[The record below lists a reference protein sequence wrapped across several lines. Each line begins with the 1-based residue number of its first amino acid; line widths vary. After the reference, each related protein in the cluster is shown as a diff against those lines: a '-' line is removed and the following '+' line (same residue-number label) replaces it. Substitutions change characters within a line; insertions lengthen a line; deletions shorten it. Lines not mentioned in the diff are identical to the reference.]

1 MPQTPQSPNRLAP
14 DKQSP
19 NKLAPDKLVPDKPPD
34 KLEIFA
40 VSGLPEITSGDPLGA
55 LLLQAMEQ
63 NGPGL
68 QDGDV
73 LVVAQKV
80 VSKAEGRMVELSRV
94 EPSPN
99 ALSLAE
105 KLGKDARH
113 LEVILRE
120 SKRIVRMDGGVII
133 VETHQGL
140 VCANAGVDTSNV
152 PEGWVSL
159 LPADPDASARRLL
172 EELGSA
178 TGKRLAVII
187 SDTFGR
193 PWREGLTNVAIG
205 VAGFQPLLDYRGK
218 QDRQGNPL
226 AATVI
231 ATADELAAAAE
242 LVMGKTAGRPAAL
255 VRNFPW
261 APGPGKA
268 ADLIR
273 PKEKDLFR

>member
-1 MPQTPQSPNRLAP
+1 MPQKPHS
-14 DKQSP
+14 
-19 NKLAPDKLVPDKPPD
+19 PDKPAPGKPPPE
-34 KLEIFA
+34 KLEILA
-40 VSGLPEITSGDPLGA
+40 ITGLPEIASGDPLAA
-55 LLLQAMEQ
+55 LLVQAIERR
-63 NGPGL
+63 GPGL

-94 EPSPN
+94 EPSPA

-105 KLGKDARH
+105 KLGKDPRH

-120 SKRIVRMDGGVII
+120 SRRVVRTEARMDERRDAGVII

-152 PEGWVSL
+152 PQGWVSL
-159 LPADPDASARRLL
+159 LPADPDASADRLL
-172 EELGSA
+172 EELGGA
-178 TGKRLAVII
+178 TGKRLAIII

-205 VAGFQPLLDYRGK
+205 AAGFKPLRDYRGGV
-218 QDRQGNPL
+218 DGQGNPL

-231 ATADELAAAAE
+231 ATADELAGAAE
-242 LVMGKTAGRPAAL
+242 LVMGKTSGCPAAL
-255 VRNFPW
+255 IRNFPW
-261 APGPGKA
+261 APGAGKA

>member
-1 MPQTPQSPNRLAP
+1 MPQTPQTS
-14 DKQSP
+14 DQ
-19 NKLAPDKLVPDKPPD
+19 PPPER
-34 KLEIFA
+34 LEILA
-40 VSGLPEITSGDPLGA
+40 ITGLPEIVCGDPLAA
-55 LLLQAMEQ
+55 LLVQAIEQ
-63 NGPGL
+63 KGPGL

-94 EPSPN
+94 EPSPS

-105 KLGKDARH
+105 KLGKDPRH

-120 SKRIVRMDGGVII
+120 SRRVVRMEARRDERGDAGVLI

-140 VCANAGVDTSNV
+140 VCANAGVDSSNV
-152 PEGWVSL
+152 PQGWVSL
-159 LPADPDASARRLL
+159 LPADPDASAERLL
-172 EELGSA
+172 EELGRA

-205 VAGFQPLLDYRGK
+205 AAGFKPLRDYRGGV
-218 QDRQGNPL
+218 DRQGNPL

-231 ATADELAAAAE
+231 ATADEMAAAAE
-242 LVMGKTAGRPAAL
+242 LVMGKTSGCPAAMI
-255 VRNFPW
+255 RNFPW
-261 APGPGKA
+261 TPGPGKA

>member
-1 MPQTPQSPNRLAP
+1 MPQTPHS
-14 DKQSP
+14 S
-19 NKLAPDKLVPDKPPD
+19 D
-34 KLEIFA
+34 KLEILA
-40 VSGLPEITSGDPLGA
+40 ISGLPEVVSGDSLAA
-55 LLLQAMEQ
+55 LLLQAIEQ

-80 VSKAEGRMVELSRV
+80 VSKAEGRMVELSGV
-94 EPSPN
+94 EPSSN

-120 SKRIVRMDGGVII
+120 SRRIVRMDGRMAARTDGRMDEPMNGGVII
-133 VETHQGL
+133 VETHHGL
-140 VCANAGVDTSNV
+140 VCANAGVDASNV

-205 VAGFQPLLDYRGK
+205 VAGFMPLHDYRGK
-218 QDRQGNPL
+218 QDRHGHSL

-242 LVMGKTAGRPAAL
+242 LVMGKTAGRPAAI

-261 APGPGKA
+261 TPGPGKA

>member
-1 MPQTPQSPNRLAP
+1 MPQTPHSS
-14 DKQSP
+14 D
-19 NKLAPDKLVPDKPPD
+19 KLAPDKPPD

-40 VSGLPEITSGDPLGA
+40 ISGLPEVASGDPLAA
-55 LLLQAMEQ
+55 LLSQAIEQ

-105 KLGKDARH
+105 KLGKDARQ

-120 SKRIVRMDGGVII
+120 SRRVVRMEGRKDEPMNGGVII

-140 VCANAGVDTSNV
+140 VCANAGVDASNV

-205 VAGFQPLLDYRGK
+205 VAGFLPLLDYRGK
-218 QDRQGNPL
+218 QVRQGHSL

-242 LVMGKTAGRPAAL
+242 LVMGKTAGRPAAI

-261 APGPGKA
+261 TPGPGKA

-273 PKEKDLFR
+273 PKENDLFR

>member
-1 MPQTPQSPNRLAP
+1 MPQTP
-14 DKQSP
+14 QSP
-19 NKLAPDKLVPDKPPD
+19 NKLAPDKLAADKPPD

-40 VSGLPEITSGDPLGA
+40 ISGLPEVASGDPLAA
-55 LLLQAMEQ
+55 LLSQAMEQ
-63 NGPGL
+63 NGPKL

-80 VSKAEGRMVELSRV
+80 VSKAEGRMVELSGV

-120 SKRIVRMDGGVII
+120 SKRIVRMNAGVVI

-205 VAGFQPLLDYRGK
+205 VAGFLPLLDYRGK
-218 QDRQGNPL
+218 QDRQGHSL
-226 AATVI
+226 EATVI

-261 APGPGKA
+261 TPGPGKA

>member
-1 MPQTPQSPNRLAP
+1 MPQTPHSS
-14 DKQSP
+14 D
-19 NKLAPDKLVPDKPPD
+19 KLAPDKLPPD

-40 VSGLPEITSGDPLGA
+40 ISDLPEVASGDSLAA
-55 LLLQAMEQ
+55 LLSQAIEQ

-94 EPSPN
+94 EPSAS

-120 SKRIVRMDGGVII
+120 SRRVVRMEGRKDGRLEGGVII
-133 VETHQGL
+133 VETHLGL

-205 VAGFQPLLDYRGK
+205 VAGFQPLHDYRGQ
-218 QDRQGNPL
+218 QDRQGHSL

-242 LVMGKTAGRPAAL
+242 LVMGKTAGRPAAI
-255 VRNFPW
+255 VRHFPW
-261 APGPGKA
+261 TPGPGKA